1 MFFFFEIF
9 KKKRILCT
17 DLNRGRQKNW
27 TKSWQIT
34 YPVLLKALLYI
45 YFVEER
51 GSSTQYT
58 YLGGQCFKQYFC

>member
-27 TKSWQIT
+27 TKTFTWDVI
-34 YPVLLKALLYI
+34 
-45 YFVEER
+45 F
-51 GSSTQYT
+51 
-58 YLGGQCFKQYFC
+58 FM